1 MTLFLDENCVAELV
15 GMDDAL
21 EAVEEVF
28 GEVGRGTVT
37 NVPRIRAPLKDGTLR
52 ITAAVLNYRGYY
64 GVKVSSTTIFES
76 SAGRVFSL
84 YKADTGELAAIVQV
98 FAMGALRTGAASGIA
113 TKHMARADASRL
125 GVIGTGRQARTQVE
139 AICKVRPIREIRV
152 FSRSAENRAR
162 FCSDIANKTGCQAAP
177 VDNSEAA
184 VRDCDIVV
192 TATTATEPVLLGDW
206 LAPGTHVN
214 AIGAN
219 YEYRRETDSAAIGR
233 TAIIATDD
241 LEQVKYEATDLTAP
255 VAEGIIGWDRVV
267 RLGDIVAGNTAGR
280 QSDQDI
286 TLFKS
291 LGVALEDVALAAC
304 AYEKALAAGIGQ
316 KLPDLAG

>member
-28 GEVGRGTVT
+28 GEVGRGNVT

-84 YKADTGELAAIVQV
+84 YRADTGELAAIVQV

-113 TKHMARADASRL
+113 TKYMARKDASRL
-125 GVIGTGRQARTQVE
+125 GVIGTGRQARTQAE
-139 AICKVRPIREIRV
+139 AICKIRPIGEILV

-162 FCSDIANKTGCQAAP
+162 FCAELADLGEAVP
-177 VDNSEAA
+177 VDSAEAA

-241 LEQVKYEATDLTAP
+241 QEQVKYEATDLTAP

-267 RLGDIVAGNTAGR
+267 GLGDIVAGKTPGR
-280 QSDQDI
+280 QTDQDI

-304 AYEKALAAGIGQ
+304 AYEKALKAGIGQ
-316 KLPDLAG
+316 SLPDLAG

>member
-21 EAVEEVF
+21 AAVEEVF
-28 GEVGRGTVT
+28 GEVGRGSVT
-37 NVPRIRAPLKDGTLR
+37 NVPRVRAPLKDGTLR

-98 FAMGALRTGAASGIA
+98 FAMGALRTGAASGVA
-113 TKHMARADASRL
+113 TKFMARPDACRL
-125 GVIGTGRQARTQVE
+125 GVVGTGRQARTQVE
-139 AICKVRPIREIRV
+139 AICKVRPIREILV
-152 FSRSAENRAR
+152 HSRSAENRAR
-162 FCSDIANKTGCQAAP
+162 FCAGLAGLDIQATP
-177 VDNSEAA
+177 VDSAEAA
-184 VRDCDIVV
+184 IRDRDIVV
-192 TATTATEPVLLGDW
+192 TATTATEPVLWGAW

-219 YEYRRETDSAAIGR
+219 YEYRRETDSDAIGR

-255 VAEGIIGWDRVV
+255 VAEGVIGWDRVV
-267 RLGDIVAGNTAGR
+267 GLGDIVAGNTVGR
-280 QSDQDI
+280 RSDQDI

-304 AYEKALAAGIGQ
+304 AYEKALEAGIGQ

>member
-21 EAVEEVF
+21 GAVEEVF
-28 GEVGRGTVT
+28 GEVGRGNVT
-37 NVPRIRAPLKDGTLR
+37 NVPRIRAPLSDGTLR

-84 YKADTGELAAIVQV
+84 YKAKTGELAAIVQV
-98 FAMGALRTGAASGIA
+98 FAMGALRTGAASGVA
-113 TKHMARADASRL
+113 TKHMALTDATRL

-139 AICKVRPIREIRV
+139 AICKVRPIQEILV
-152 FSRSAENRAR
+152 YSRSAENRDR
-162 FCSDIANKTGCQAAP
+162 FCAALATNAKTAP
-177 VDNSEAA
+177 VDSAEAA
-184 VRDCDIVV
+184 VRDCHIVV
-192 TATTATEPVLLGDW
+192 TATTATEPVLRGDW

-233 TAIIATDD
+233 MSVIATDD

-255 VAEGIIGWDRVV
+255 VAEGIIDWDKVV
-267 RLGDIVAGNTAGR
+267 RLGDIVAGNLPGR
-280 QSDQDI
+280 QSDRDI

-304 AYEKALAAGIGQ
+304 AYEKALETGIGQ

>member
-21 EAVEEVF
+21 GAVEEVF
-28 GEVGRGTVT
+28 GEAGRGNVT
-37 NVPRIRAPLKDGTLR
+37 NVPRIRAPLGDGTLR
-52 ITAAVLNYRGYY
+52 ITAAVLSYRGYY

-84 YKADTGELAAIVQV
+84 YKTGTGELAAIVQV
-98 FAMGALRTGAASGIA
+98 FAMGALRTGAASGVA
-113 TKHMARADASRL
+113 TKYMARTVASRL
-125 GVIGTGRQARTQVE
+125 GVIGTGRQARTQIE
-139 AICKVRPIREIRV
+139 AICKIRPIGEIVV

-162 FCSDIANKTGCQAAP
+162 FCAELANMGEAVP
-177 VDNSEAA
+177 VDSAEAA

-192 TATTATEPVLLGDW
+192 TATTASEPVLLGDW

-219 YEYRRETDSAAIGR
+219 YEHRRETDSAAIGR

-255 VAEGIIGWDRVV
+255 VAEGMIGWDKVV
-267 RLGDIVAGNTAGR
+267 RLGDIVAGNTPGR
-280 QSDQDI
+280 RSDQDI

-304 AYEKALAAGIGQ
+304 AYEKALKTGAGQ
-316 KLPDLAG
+316 VLPDLAG

>member
-28 GEVGRGTVT
+28 GEVGRGNVT

-84 YKADTGELAAIVQV
+84 YRADTGELAAIVQV

-113 TKHMARADASRL
+113 TKYMARKDASRL

-139 AICKVRPIREIRV
+139 AICKIRPIGEILV

-162 FCSDIANKTGCQAAP
+162 FCAELADLGEAVP
-177 VDNSEAA
+177 VDSAEAA

-241 LEQVKYEATDLTAP
+241 QEQVKYEATDLTAP

-267 RLGDIVAGNTAGR
+267 GLGDIVAGKTPGR
-280 QSDQDI
+280 QTDQDI

-304 AYEKALAAGIGQ
+304 AYEKALKAGIGQ
-316 KLPDLAG
+316 SLPDLAG

>member
-1 MTLFLDENCVAELV
+1 MTLFIDENCVADLV
-15 GMDDAL
+15 GMADAL

-84 YKADTGELAAIVQV
+84 YKAGTGELAAIVQV

-113 TKHMARADASRL
+113 TKYMARTDASRL

-139 AICKVRPIREIRV
+139 AICKVRPIREILV
-152 FSRSAENRAR
+152 YSRSDKNRAR
-162 FCSDIANKTGCQAAP
+162 FCADIAQTGCQVTP
-177 VDNSEAA
+177 VDSAEAA
-184 VRDCDIVV
+184 VRACDVVV

-206 LAPGTHVN
+206 LAPGTHIN

-219 YEYRRETDSAAIGR
+219 YEYRRETDSAVMGR

-267 RLGDIVAGNTAGR
+267 GLGDIVAGNTSGR
-280 QSDQDI
+280 ESDQDI

-304 AYEKALAAGIGQ
+304 AYEKALDAGIGQ

>member
-1 MTLFLDENCVAELV
+1 MTLFLDEKCVADLV

-21 EAVEEVF
+21 AAVEEVF
-28 GEVGRGTVT
+28 GEVGRGNVT
-37 NVPRIRAPLKDGTLR
+37 NVPRIRAPLADGTLR
-52 ITAAVLNYRGYY
+52 ITAAVLTYRGYY

-113 TKHMARADASRL
+113 TKYMARTDATKL

-139 AICKVRPIREIRV
+139 AICKVRPIEEIFV
-152 FSRSAENRAR
+152 HSRSAENRAR
-162 FCSDIANKTGCQAAP
+162 FCAEFAHMAETVP
-177 VDNSEAA
+177 VDSAEAA
-184 VRDCDIVV
+184 IRDRDIVV

-206 LAPGTHVN
+206 LAHGTHIN
-214 AIGAN
+214 AVGAN
-219 YEYRRETDSAAIGR
+219 YEYRRETDSTAISR

-241 LEQVKYEATDLTAP
+241 LEQVRYEATDLTAP

-267 RLGDIVAGNTAGR
+267 RLGDIVAGNVPGR
-280 QSDQDI
+280 RSDRDI

-304 AYEKALAAGIGQ
+304 AYEKALETGMGQ
-316 KLPDLAG
+316 TLPDLAG

>member
-28 GEVGRGTVT
+28 GEVGRGNVT
-37 NVPRIRAPLKDGTLR
+37 NVPRVRAPLKDGTLR

-113 TKHMARADASRL
+113 TKYMARTDASRL

-139 AICKVRPIREIRV
+139 AICKIRPIEEILV

-162 FCSDIANKTGCQAAP
+162 FCAELADMGEAVP
-177 VDNSEAA
+177 VHSAEAA

-267 RLGDIVAGNTAGR
+267 GLGDIVAGNTPGR
-280 QSDQDI
+280 QTDQDI

-304 AYEKALAAGIGQ
+304 AYEKALKAGIGQ
-316 KLPDLAG
+316 LLPDLAG